1 MAVFSRITL
10 LAGTAARCVH
20 AMNRRGLAM
29 ANPTATFKTTKGEF
43 KVELFQDQLPITTSN
58 FKDLATSGF
67 YDGLTFHRVIKGFM
81 CQFGCPNSANP
92 QSPIAGTG
100 GPPGNTQYTLPDGSV
115 IQRDGGGNIPD
126 ELVGELSNEVGT
138 ISMAN
143 TGAPNSGGSQFFLN
157 TKHNAFL
164 DYFDNST
171 PSKHPVFGCCRRLIS
186 TRRASYRS
194 HAGKVVD
201 GMDVVS
207 AIEGVPTDG
216 RDKPIDAV
224 RVESITIAE

>member
-1 MAVFSRITL
+1 MSRARPRI
-10 LAGTAARCVH
+10 LARSRRRSDGRCTQV
-20 AMNRRGLAM
+20 AK
-29 ANPTATFKTTKGEF
+29 FKTSKGEF
-43 KVELFQDQLPITTSN
+43 KVELFEDKLPITTSN

-67 YDGLTFHRVIKGFM
+67 YDGLTFHRVIPNFM

-100 GPPGNTQYTLPDGSV
+100 GPPGNTEFALPDGSKV
-115 IQRDGGGNIPD
+115 KRDGGGNIPD